1 MLTAVS
7 HLYTTITTSTRDNLL
22 LPFQELT
29 FHVPRQDHI
38 CTGSMSPSPQPNNP
52 YTDGKFFL
60 YNTIC
65 KTNTSKQKGSNSST
79 TGFTGMTTSCS
90 ERAEWGR
97 TLNIYSWVLS
107 LDWWDATHSVMGTTF
122 KILQFPDGIRWT
134 KTPDETTSTCKISK
148 NLVIESCSSFTSL
161 VTDEQFSK
169 KCIVLQWNKF
179 QEN

>member
-1 MLTAVS
+1 MKHPLQLNWALKTKLKLDDTGKFSFEVRYFGSASSNQSPGRERNVESASEMLTAVS

-52 YTDGKFFL
+52 YTDDKFFL

-107 LDWWDATHSVMGTTF
+107 LD
-122 KILQFPDGIRWT
+122 
-134 KTPDETTSTCKISK
+134 
-148 NLVIESCSSFTSL
+148 
-161 VTDEQFSK
+161 
-169 KCIVLQWNKF
+169 
-179 QEN
+179 